1 MKKRIALFLVLI
13 LVFSLFPLNI
23 YAAENKNKEITIA
36 PSHDK
41 TGLTDFENL
50 RDALR
55 DYDTINLIA
64 GKTYIIGGKKNGIV
78 KGALDVDSNTTI
90 NAKGATIKQ
99 VNPGKG
105 IFKTTQSATGGG
117 YSAMVNVTINGGT
130 YIGSTKKSNTFS
142 LVKFFHG
149 NNIQIRNA
157 DFKNVYTGHLL
168 ELAGCKNVLVENCY
182 FGGKYSE
189 KYNTKNEA
197 VELDNC
203 SEGCLTLPSKKSYDN
218 TACQNITF
226 KNNTVVFS
234 RTFGSHFTYG
244 KGKGKFNRNIY
255 VYNNKLT
262 STADT
267 GLLVFNWYDSIIEN
281 NTIKGKTVGVDIVTC
296 FKDTYKDFAGGYSAV
311 SKNNSKPYNISLKN
325 NKISS
330 EKGYALWIRGISK
343 RPISGIYAENNIL
356 QTNQGYSSDRRSA
369 IRVEYGTSKNKSG
382 VVINKNTVKNA
393 KTQYFAYVTDSQSV
407 KINSN
412 KFYYKNA
419 KIQPAVKFYICKN
432 CSASKNSVKKA

>member
-1 MKKRIALFLVLI
+1 MKKQFALFLVFI
-13 LVFSLFPLNI
+13 FVFSLLTFNTK
-23 YAAENKNKEITIA
+23 AADNKEITIA
-36 PSHDK
+36 PSNDK
-41 TGLTDFENL
+41 TGLTDFEHL

-55 DYDTINLIA
+55 DYDTINLIS
-64 GKTYIIGGKKNGIV
+64 GKTYIIGGKKNGV
-78 KGALDVDSNTTI
+78 EKGALEVDSNTTI

-99 VNPGKG
+99 INPGKG

-130 YIGSTKKSNTFS
+130 YYGSTKKSNTFS

-149 NNIQIRNA
+149 NNIKITNA
-157 DFKNVYTGHLL
+157 SFKNVYTGHLL

-267 GLLVFNWYDSIIEN
+267 GLLIFNWYDSKIEN

-296 FKDTYKDFAGGYSAV
+296 FKDTYKDFAGGYSAI
-311 SKNNSKPYNISLKN
+311 SKNNSKPYNISVKN
-325 NKISS
+325 NKITS
-330 EKGYALWIRGISK
+330 EKGYALWIRGVAK
-343 RPISGIYAENNIL
+343 RPIFGIYAENNII
-356 QTNQGYSSDRRSA
+356 QTNQGYSADRRSA
-369 IRVEYGTSKNKSG
+369 IRVEYGTAKNGKG
-382 VVINKNTVKNA
+382 ITITKNTVKNA
-393 KTQYFAYVTDSQSV
+393 KTQYFAYVTDSASV
-407 KINSN
+407 KINFN
-412 KFYYKNA
+412 KFYYKDK
-419 KIQPAVKFYICKN
+419 KIQPAVMFYICKN
-432 CSASKNSVKKA
+432 CSASKNTVKKA